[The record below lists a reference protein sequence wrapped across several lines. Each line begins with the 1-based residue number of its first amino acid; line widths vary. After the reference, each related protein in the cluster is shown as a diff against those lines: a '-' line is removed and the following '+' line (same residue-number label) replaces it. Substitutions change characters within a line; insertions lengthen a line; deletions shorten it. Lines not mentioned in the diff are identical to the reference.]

1 MSRGPARGGKIPFG
15 PIPAELWVAREGC
28 GIGAGRPQHVPG
40 EEDRQVDDDP
50 AGMPLSGAVCLDQW
64 GAAEDEQERRQE
76 GEKMTTNARIYS
88 IVAKIPRGKVATY
101 GQIAALSGIPR
112 EARKVGRALHALPVG
127 SDVPWQRVINAKAEI
142 SRRKRSEAH
151 LLQRQL
157 LEEEGIVFDEH
168 GRVNFK
174 RFRWRP

>member
-1 MSRGPARGGKIPFG
+1 MNRN
-15 PIPAELWVAREGC
+15 EW
-28 GIGAGRPQHVPG
+28 
-40 EEDRQVDDDP
+40 
-50 AGMPLSGAVCLDQW
+50 
-64 GAAEDEQERRQE
+64 QE
-76 GEKMTTNARIYS
+76 GEKMTANARIYS

-101 GQIAALSGIPR
+101 GQIAALAGIPR
-112 EARKVGRALHALPVG
+112 EARKVGRALHALHVG

-157 LEEEGIVFDEH
+157 LEGEGIVFDEH

-174 RFRWRP
+174 RFRWLP

>member
-1 MSRGPARGGKIPFG
+1 
-15 PIPAELWVAREGC
+15 
-28 GIGAGRPQHVPG
+28 
-40 EEDRQVDDDP
+40 
-50 AGMPLSGAVCLDQW
+50 
-64 GAAEDEQERRQE
+64 
-76 GEKMTTNARIYS
+76 MTANARIYS

-101 GQIAALSGIPR
+101 GQIAALAGIPR
-112 EARKVGRALHALPVG
+112 EARKVGRALYALPVG
-127 SDVPWQRVINAKAEI
+127 SDVPWQRVINAKAEV
-142 SRRKRSEAH
+142 SRRKWSEAH

>member
-1 MSRGPARGGKIPFG
+1 MAQKGAASVP
-15 PIPAELWVAREGC
+15 
-28 GIGAGRPQHVPG
+28 AGRSTCQTKKTA
-40 EEDRQVDDDP
+40 RFDDDP
-50 AGMPLSGAVCLDQW
+50 YRRGGDAGERRGEFAVAVGRLDQW
-64 GAAEDEQERRQE
+64 GAAEDEQERMAE
-76 GEKMTTNARIYS
+76 GEKMTANARIYS

-101 GQIAALSGIPR
+101 GQIAALAGIPR

-127 SDVPWQRVINAKAEI
+127 SDVPWQRVINAKAEV

-157 LEEEGIVFDEH
+157 LEDEGIVFDEH

>member
-1 MSRGPARGGKIPFG
+1 M
-15 PIPAELWVAREGC
+15 
-28 GIGAGRPQHVPG
+28 GR
-40 EEDRQVDDDP
+40 
-50 AGMPLSGAVCLDQW
+50 LDQW
-64 GAAEDEQERRQE
+64 SAAEDEQERWQE

-101 GQIAALSGIPR
+101 GQIAALAGIPR
-112 EARKVGRALHALPVG
+112 QARKVGRALHALPVESG
-127 SDVPWQRVINAKAEI
+127 VPWQRVINAKAEV

-151 LLQRQL
+151 LLQRRL

-174 RFRWRP
+174 WFRWRP

>member
-1 MSRGPARGGKIPFG
+1 
-15 PIPAELWVAREGC
+15 
-28 GIGAGRPQHVPG
+28 
-40 EEDRQVDDDP
+40 
-50 AGMPLSGAVCLDQW
+50 
-64 GAAEDEQERRQE
+64 
-76 GEKMTTNARIYS
+76 MTPNLRIYS

-101 GQIAALSGIPR
+101 GQVAALAGIPR
-112 EARKVGRALHALPVG
+112 EARKVGRALHALPLG
-127 SDVPWQRVINAKAEI
+127 SDVPWQRVINAKAEV

-174 RFRWRP
+174 RFRCRP

>member
-1 MSRGPARGGKIPFG
+1 MQAKKTARLTTAPTAAAVMPVSGAMNLRSP
-15 PIPAELWVAREGC
+15 WVAST
-28 GIGAGRPQHVPG
+28 
-40 EEDRQVDDDP
+40 
-50 AGMPLSGAVCLDQW
+50 SGAPQRMNRNEW
-64 GAAEDEQERRQE
+64 QE
-76 GEKMTTNARIYS
+76 GEKMTANARIYS

-101 GQIAALSGIPR
+101 GQIAALAGIPR

-127 SDVPWQRVINAKAEI
+127 SDVPWQRVINAKAEV